1 MRRSEMRAALFLKP
15 VPSVLQEHLVLAGR
29 VRSVDCV
36 AQRTAHSAAAVSKA
50 ATRSHSARGAGAHQV
65 QPVAAAR
72 LRRPRSVAW
81 RPASARASHYR
92 SSRCATIALA
102 ASQPRRSWIGTVM
115 IICPCSCCWFSEFL
129 TLSSL
134 FATTF
139 MEARHAQRLAPSPRQ
154 QEK

>member
-92 SSRCATIALA
+92 SSRCATIALR
-102 ASQPRRSWIGTVM
+102 PRANRGGRGLARS
-115 IICPCSCCWFSEFL
+115 
-129 TLSSL
+129 
-134 FATTF
+134 
-139 MEARHAQRLAPSPRQ
+139 
-154 QEK
+154 